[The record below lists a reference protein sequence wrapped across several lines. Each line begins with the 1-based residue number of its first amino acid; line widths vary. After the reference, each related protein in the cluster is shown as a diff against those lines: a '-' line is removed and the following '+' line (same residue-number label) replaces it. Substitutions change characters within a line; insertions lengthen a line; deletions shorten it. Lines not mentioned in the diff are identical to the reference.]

1 LFWEGDPCC
10 LSFFDLRGSS
20 VLLIVFFGRGICVAP
35 RFLFWEGD
43 PCCS

>member
-1 LFWEGDPCC
+1 ML
-10 LSFFDLRGSS
+10 LIVSFFDLRGSS
-20 VLLIVFFGRGICVAP
+20 VLLIVFLLGRGIRVAP